1 MNDPAVTLQTEACAA
16 NLGNNGR
23 VLLRKSGTEEVLRV
37 MAEAGTY
44 EECNKQVDLI
54 IDSIRKSGHL
64 LKVR

>member
-1 MNDPAVTLQTEACAA
+1 MDVKNPVLECILGRRSVRRFKSDMVPESAVRT
-16 NLGNNGR
+16 
-23 VLLRKSGTEEVLRV
+23 V
-37 MAEAGTY
+37 AEAGTY